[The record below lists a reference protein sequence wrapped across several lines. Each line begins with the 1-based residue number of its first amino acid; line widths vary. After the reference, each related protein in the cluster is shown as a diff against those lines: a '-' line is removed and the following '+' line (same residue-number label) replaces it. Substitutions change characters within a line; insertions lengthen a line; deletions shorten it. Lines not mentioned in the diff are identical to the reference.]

1 MRTAEQ
7 CGWRTA
13 WYGTQMRFL
22 LEGGVLELLRE
33 HAGTD
38 PFSPE
43 ARRNRAVRQLLLS
56 DGMSELFKV
65 VVLERP

>member
-1 MRTAEQ
+1 
-7 CGWRTA
+7 
-13 WYGTQMRFL
+13 MRFL